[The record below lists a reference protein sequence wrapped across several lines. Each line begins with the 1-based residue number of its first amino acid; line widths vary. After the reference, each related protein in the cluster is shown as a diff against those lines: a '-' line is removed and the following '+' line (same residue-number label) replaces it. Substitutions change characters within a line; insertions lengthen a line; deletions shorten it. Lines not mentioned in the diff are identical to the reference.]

1 LNPRFGT
8 VVAPDIRAK
17 IAGRRQGAPRCHTV
31 IGRGDRLLVETPDGR
46 VARFIERQIEERLG
60 LRDVPVR
67 GEVRCG

>member
-1 LNPRFGT
+1 
-8 VVAPDIRAK
+8 
-17 IAGRRQGAPRCHTV
+17 
-31 IGRGDRLLVETPDGR
+31 LLVETPDGR